1 MARKTNGKATKAAS
15 VATVAPTAPAATAP
29 AAKVAAAP
37 VVKAAPPPVVI
48 PPAKPAPSPF
58 QALAVAA
65 RQPAPAPENLA
76 LSWQARGDGSAELLL
91 AYEGPLAGRDRVL
104 ARAGTWRQGGARWA
118 EVTDVELTRAA
129 PGRYVG
135 AIRVP
140 AAASVE
146 AVELAFRAGDEWD
159 NGGRAPLGFYEWST
173 KDRRLEVR

>member
-1 MARKTNGKATKAAS
+1 MARKTNIKATKAAS
-15 VATVAPTAPAATAP
+15 VAPAAPAP
-29 AAKVAAAP
+29 VAKVAAA
-37 VVKAAPPPVVI
+37 AAPVVI
-48 PPAKPAPSPF
+48 PAAKAAPSPF
-58 QALAVAA
+58 QALAVAG
-65 RQPAPAPENLA
+65 RKPAPAPENLA
-76 LSWQARGDGSAELLL
+76 LAWQARGDGSAELLL

-104 ARAGTWRQGGARWA
+104 ARTGTWRQGGGRWA